1 MVKRVRERIRRNPQ
15 RSVTQ
20 MAAQLGISKRSAFRI
35 VKEDLG
41 LKTYKKR
48 KLHGLSQAQRE
59 KREKR
64 SKELLERHGKS
75 DLEHLVFSDE
85 KLFRMEESLNHQNT
99 RIYSLALEDIP
110 EHLRTVQRFQN
121 SGTVMVW
128 CAISKKGKF
137 PMVFVDKGAKIN
149 AAYYIEH
156 ILESVLKVHGEAMYP
171 NREWIFQ
178 QDSAPAHKAKTTQ
191 EWCRANLS
199 DFIPESLWPPSSPD
213 LNPLDYSIWSILE
226 AKVNAQRHYT
236 IESLKASLLRE

>member
-1 MVKRVRERIRRNPQ
+1 MDLEKATIEFFHSKNCTPSDIIKRLEGLSVCDRKVYRVCKRLSEGRLSDNRKLQLSHRTARTAAMVKRVRERIRRNPQ

-59 KREKR
+59 KREKS

-149 AAYYIEH
+149 AA
-156 ILESVLKVHGEAMYP
+156 
-171 NREWIFQ
+171 
-178 QDSAPAHKAKTTQ
+178 
-191 EWCRANLS
+191 
-199 DFIPESLWPPSSPD
+199 
-213 LNPLDYSIWSILE
+213 
-226 AKVNAQRHYT
+226 
-236 IESLKASLLRE
+236 